1 MSPTNNMDIPFS
13 LFVALIG
20 WGSYPINITPLL
32 ISIVKLSQR
41 TWQLQ
46 FFTHAK
52 NAVFTHFLP
61 AVHLVAVLMDL
72 GLINSP
78 FKAGKFNLLS

>member
-52 NAVFTHFLP
+52 NAVFYSFFARSSFGCCSYGLRTH
-61 AVHLVAVLMDL
+61 
-72 GLINSP
+72 
-78 FKAGKFNLLS
+78 K

>member
-20 WGSYPINITPLL
+20 WGSYPINITPYSLALL
-32 ISIVKLSQR
+32 SYPSGHGNCNFLLMPKM
-41 TWQLQ
+41 Q
-46 FFTHAK
+46 F
-52 NAVFTHFLP
+52 FTHFLP